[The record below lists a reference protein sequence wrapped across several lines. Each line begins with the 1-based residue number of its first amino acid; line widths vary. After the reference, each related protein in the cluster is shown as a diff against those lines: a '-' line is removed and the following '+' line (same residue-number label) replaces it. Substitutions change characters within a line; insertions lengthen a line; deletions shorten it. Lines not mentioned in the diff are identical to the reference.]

1 VGVWIWRGI
10 EGMAWT
16 DYVTGDGVLERVQ
29 EGRRLINLIKER
41 QAGWIGHVVRGGA
54 LLKDILEGGTEGEKQ
69 GGRPGRRTLDWM
81 VERDGGRTCRELGGM
96 AQC

>member
-1 VGVWIWRGI
+1 
-10 EGMAWT
+10 M
-16 DYVTGDGVLERVQ
+16 L
-29 EGRRLINLIKER
+29 
-41 QAGWIGHVVRGGA
+41 VRGGA